1 MHLTAHLDID
11 LLALATDEQL
21 TCLVELTAPTP
32 PDTAL
37 RPGQAVVVVLDRSGS
52 MSGEPIAAARV
63 AIRDLVRR
71 LSPQDVFGLVTFDDA
86 VDVVVPV
93 GRIADRPV
101 DALLGAIAHVE
112 PRGSTDLSAGNV
124 MGLREATRALEL
136 ARGDSAAAGAGALG
150 PLSGASVLLPS
161 DGHANAGIVDPEQL
175 ASLAARAQRTVT
187 PTTTSTLGL
196 GHRYDELILAVLAR
210 GGSGEHRYAP
220 DTDAASAE
228 FAGLVED
235 LLGKSVTGALLR
247 IIPTPAPHGPAPHG
261 PAVDGIATGHIDH
274 IIVHGSLPTWVD
286 GDAVVVNLGDLYGG
300 EDRQVLIGLH
310 VPALGTLGTTSVA
323 ALELS
328 YTSLPDLELHTVTL
342 PVAVNVAPGDDA
354 RGRVPDA
361 RVSVA
366 RLLLDA
372 DDAKRIAAE
381 RLRHGELDA
390 AQASLTDAIGRVHAS
405 RPIAGDD
412 TALGERIDTAVAD
425 LEEVERS
432 TRERSREYAS
442 KLAMESWNQTSR
454 GKQRR
459 RARFIDEGY
468 GDGLPAGV
476 QLVQGDIVQL
486 AQSGRHDAVVN
497 AANARL
503 VGGAGVAGAISAAAG
518 EELAIACRRL
528 IETSG
533 PVPVGGAVATA
544 GFGLGVAH
552 VVHAV
557 GPRYGIDVPSDVLQA
572 SAHRRAIEVADA
584 LGRRSVAIPAIS
596 TGIFAYPV
604 EQAAPIALQAIDDAL
619 ARCASLREVTV
630 VLYDSVT
637 FDAYRTAAARGPSR
651 RPSG

>member
-11 LLALATDEQL
+11 LLALATDERL

-52 MSGEPIAAARV
+52 MSGEPIAAARA
-63 AIRDLVRR
+63 AIGDLVRR

-112 PRGSTDLSAGNV
+112 PRGSTDLSAGYV
-124 MGLREATRALEL
+124 MGLREATRAIEL

-150 PLSGASVLLPS
+150 PLSGASVLLLS

-175 ASLAARAQRTVT
+175 ASLAARAQRSVT

-196 GHRYDELILAVLAR
+196 GQHYDELILTALAR

-228 FAGLVED
+228 FTGLVED

-247 IIPTPAPHGPAPHG
+247 IIPTPAPHGT
-261 PAVDGIATGHIDH
+261 AVDGIAPGHVDH
-274 IIVHGSLPTWVD
+274 VVVHGSLPTWVD
-286 GDAVVVNLGDLYGG
+286 GGAIVVNLGDLYGG

-342 PVAVNVAPGDDA
+342 PVAVNVVPGDEA

-390 AQASLTDAIGRVHAS
+390 AQASLTDAIGRVRAS
-405 RPIAGDD
+405 RPLAGDD

-442 KLAMESWNQTSR
+442 RLAMESWNQTSR

-476 QLVQGDIVQL
+476 QLVQGDIVEVVK
-486 AQSGRHDAVVN
+486 SGRHDAVVN

-528 IETSG
+528 VETSG

-557 GPRYGIDVPSDVLQA
+557 GPRYGIDVPSDVLLA

-584 LGRRSVAIPAIS
+584 LGCRSVAIPAIA
-596 TGIFAYPV
+596 TGVFGHPV
-604 EQAAPIALQAIDDAL
+604 EEAAPIALQAIDDAL

-637 FDAYRTAAARGPSR
+637 FDAYRTAAAQRVAGHS
-651 RPSG
+651 